1 MVLTM
6 GVSYCVCLCI
16 PILTMQSDDLEW
28 LEAHRLRAP
37 LLLLALDALAAGNR
51 EDGEVQACSTKSL

>member
-1 MVLTM
+1 
-6 GVSYCVCLCI
+6 
-16 PILTMQSDDLEW
+16 MQSDDLEW

-51 EDGEVQACSTKSL
+51 EDGKVQACKQSHCEGGVPSANPLAEA